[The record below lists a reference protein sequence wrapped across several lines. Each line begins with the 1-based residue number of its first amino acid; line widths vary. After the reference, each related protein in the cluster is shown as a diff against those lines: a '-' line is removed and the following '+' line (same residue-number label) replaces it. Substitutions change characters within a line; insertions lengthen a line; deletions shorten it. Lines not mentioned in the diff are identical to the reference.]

1 MADDK
6 PGGDDLFEDL
16 DKFFAPIRD
25 VDWESDETPAASGG
39 SQEEHV
45 AVRPSEPDPV
55 VIADEPDVTV
65 SPASSTIE
73 DEEDDEDAWYDTSVL
88 EPIDELMGEAIE
100 DEDIDD
106 RPRRGR
112 RRRCRNRSADRV
124 RLRGSDGPGR
134 ALRCAP
140 GCGRRIGRRRR
151 AVAGRHR
158 GGRRAFL
165 RIDPC
170 RRRTGRRTDRR
181 GRDRRARR
189 SLPPPREMTCSPIS
203 TAATSRTT
211 SCRTSMRTTEP
222 RGRWWSGPRA
232 SAVPAG
238 RSRPR
243 WRWAPIS
250 IVVAP
255 AKGSGTCPPRSSP
268 GSSWP
273 ASRSGA

>member
-65 SPASSTIE
+65 SPVSSTIE

-100 DEDIDD
+100 DEDIETDLDAVVGADRRRRGRD
-106 RPRRGR
+106 RPRR
-112 RRRCRNRSADRV
+112 
-124 RLRGSDGPGR
+124 SDGPGR

-140 GCGRRIGRRRR
+140 GRGRRIGRRR
-151 AVAGRHR
+151 
-158 GGRRAFL
+158 
-165 RIDPC
+165 
-170 RRRTGRRTDRR
+170 
-181 GRDRRARR
+181 
-189 SLPPPREMTCSPIS
+189 
-203 TAATSRTT
+203 
-211 SCRTSMRTTEP
+211 
-222 RGRWWSGPRA
+222 
-232 SAVPAG
+232 
-238 RSRPR
+238 
-243 WRWAPIS
+243 
-250 IVVAP
+250 
-255 AKGSGTCPPRSSP
+255 
-268 GSSWP
+268 
-273 ASRSGA
+273 